1 MMDNIEELIKFKELL
16 DQGIISQDEFAVKK
30 AELLGDCID
39 NNIEDKVDTNKA
51 TKKGMTKNT
60 KMILTLLSVII
71 LFVILF
77 FVITKTVRWVDNRTR
92 INAAAEALE
101 RVMSEYGLSNYKV
114 IYVRSDG
121 TGVLCPEFEELSS
134 SEKYEFIKDTM
145 RLSDITIK
153 GDEIDLSCVV
163 YVNKRDYYYYIS
175 PLWANDSRNNYNCG
189 GIYKYDGNRYCIYEE
204 Y

>member
-101 RVMSEYGLSNYKV
+101 GVMSEYGLSDYKV
-114 IYVRSDG
+114 ISVGYDG
-121 TGVLCPEFEELSS
+121 TDVLCPEFEKLSSSELSS
-134 SEKYEFIKDTM
+134 SK
-145 RLSDITIK
+145 
-153 GDEIDLSCVV
+153 
-163 YVNKRDYYYYIS
+163 
-175 PLWANDSRNNYNCG
+175 
-189 GIYKYDGNRYCIYEE
+189 
-204 Y
+204 

>member
-71 LFVILF
+71 L

-153 GDEIDLSCVV
+153 GDKIDLSCVV